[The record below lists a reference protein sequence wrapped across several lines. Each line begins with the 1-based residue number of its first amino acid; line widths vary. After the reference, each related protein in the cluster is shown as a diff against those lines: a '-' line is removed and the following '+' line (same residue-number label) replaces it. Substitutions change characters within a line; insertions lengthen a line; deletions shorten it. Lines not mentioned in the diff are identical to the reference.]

1 MYPASFEYSAP
12 ATIDE
17 ALALLAQHGDGAK
30 VLAGG
35 HSLLPL
41 MKLRLA
47 QPAHLVDLRRLPE
60 MSGIRRA
67 PDALVIGAMTTHA
80 EVAASPDVRDIAPAL
95 ADAAGH
101 IGDPQVRNR
110 GTIGGSIA
118 HADPG
123 ADLPA
128 VMLATDALIVA
139 VGAGGTRTIDADD
152 FFVDIFTTALLPG
165 ELVTEIRIPIPAA
178 RSGSAY
184 AKHPHP
190 ASRYAIAGVA
200 ATIWLERMGARVER
214 AQVALTGFGNKA
226 SRAVGAEAA
235 LVGRAI
241 DDAAVSDAAARVA
254 DGIDARSDAQGDAAY
269 KAELLRVCAERAI
282 TKAAERAR

>member
-1 MYPASFEYSAP
+1 MYPASFEYSSP
-12 ATIDE
+12 ATVDE
-17 ALALLAQHGDGAK
+17 ALALLARHGNGAK

-41 MKLRLA
+41 MKLRFA
-47 QPAHLVDLRRLPE
+47 QPAHLVDLRRVGALR
-60 MSGIRRA
+60 GIRRA
-67 PDALVIGAMTTHA
+67 PDALAVGAMTTHA
-80 EVAASPDVRDIAPAL
+80 DVAASAEVRDAVPAL

-128 VMLATDALIVA
+128 VLLATDALIVTI
-139 VGAGGTRTIDADD
+139 GAGGTRTIDADD
-152 FFVDIFTTALLPG
+152 FFVDIFTTALSPG
-165 ELVTEIRIPIPAA
+165 ELLSEVRFPIPAA

-184 AKHPHP
+184 VKQAHP

-200 ATIWLERMGARVER
+200 AAIVLERRGERVAQAR
-214 AQVALTGFGNKA
+214 VALTGVGTKA
-226 SRAVGAEAA
+226 TRAPEAEAV
-235 LVGRAI
+235 LVGRSADGAAI
-241 DDAAVSDAAARVA
+241 AAAAARA
-254 DGIDARSDAQGDAAY
+254 TEGIEMRADAQGDAAY
-269 KAELLRVCAERAI
+269 KLQLVRLCAERAL
-282 TKAAERAR
+282 KRAAERAR

>member
-1 MYPASFEYSAP
+1 MYPASFDYSAP
-12 ATIDE
+12 TTVDE
-17 ALALLAQHGDGAK
+17 AIALLAQHGEGAK
-30 VLAGG
+30 LLAGG

-47 QPAHLVDLRRLPE
+47 QPTHLVDLRRLPSL
-60 MSGIRRA
+60 SGIRRA
-67 PDALVIGAMTTHA
+67 ADALVIGAMTTHVEIA
-80 EVAASPDVRDIAPAL
+80 DSADVLYVAPAL

-110 GTIGGSIA
+110 GTIGGSLA

-128 VMLATDALIVA
+128 VMLATDAMMVT
-139 VGAGGTRTIDADD
+139 VGPGGTRTIDADD

-165 ELVTEIRIPIPAA
+165 ELLTEIRIPVPTG

-190 ASRYAIAGVA
+190 ASRYAVAGVA
-200 ATIWLERMGARVER
+200 ATVWLERMGDRIER
-214 AQVALTGFGNKA
+214 ASVALTGFGNKA
-226 SRAVGAEAA
+226 SRAIGAEQALAGRTADADTIAA
-235 LVGRAI
+235 
-241 DDAAVSDAAARVA
+241 AAARIA
-254 DGIDARSDAQGDAAY
+254 DGIDAPSDIQGDAAY
-269 KAELLRVCAERAI
+269 KIELLRVCAERAI
-282 TKAAERAR
+282 SKAAERAR